1 MHSLPCCCALL
12 EGAFVCMPILQMLE
26 PRLLHRDKTCP
37 SYPLLSDSAY
47 LAVSWA
53 ALVLCVT
60 TIFFKQLPSTV
71 LPQLGMQGQQY
82 TWSSRGPTPDGATGV
97 ILSAPGGAIA
107 PVPQWT
113 EQVRQLMNGTSMSSP
128 NACGGIALL
137 LSAMKQH
144 NMAIAPN
151 RSLQRTQ
158 ATCPQDSNLTICQD
172 VAGTVQG

>member
-1 MHSLPCCCALL
+1 
-12 EGAFVCMPILQMLE
+12 
-26 PRLLHRDKTCP
+26 
-37 SYPLLSDSAY
+37 
-47 LAVSWA
+47 
-53 ALVLCVT
+53 
-60 TIFFKQLPSTV
+60 
-71 LPQLGMQGQQY
+71 MQGQQY

-144 NMAIAPN
+144 HMAISPN
-151 RSLQRTQ
+151 RSLPGSQG
-158 ATCPQDSNLTICQD
+158 TCPHNNKQTTCQD
-172 VAGTVQG
+172 VTGTVQGQSAFIFDTACLPYAWC